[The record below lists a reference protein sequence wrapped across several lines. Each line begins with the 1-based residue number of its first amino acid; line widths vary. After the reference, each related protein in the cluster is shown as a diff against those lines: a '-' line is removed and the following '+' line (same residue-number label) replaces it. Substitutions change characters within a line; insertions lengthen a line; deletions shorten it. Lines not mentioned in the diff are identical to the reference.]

1 MKIQVPLR
9 VIVCGLLVA
18 LLGPPAKVEAAKRSK
33 QRVKIGVL
41 VSLTGSWSSLGKN
54 TVAALQIAAADLK
67 NIRPQYHPAR
77 FRFLVRDTQLDP
89 EKALDAIRDLDQRG
103 VRIVIG
109 PQSSAEVARIKPYAD
124 AHNILVI
131 SQGSTASSLAI
142 PGDNIFRFCP
152 NDTREAEALVALL
165 QHDGIRAIVPL
176 WRNDAGN
183 NGLHDSVQ
191 VRFQA
196 FGGRVASGF
205 RYEPTTTDFSA
216 ATNSVASQIA
226 SLSSGGI
233 NPSAIA
239 VYLAAFDE
247 AVDVFHSAEPNP
259 TLANT
264 AWYGSDGVALS
275 AALTSDSSAAG
286 FAASVG
292 YPNPIFGLPDAL
304 RNRWQPI
311 ADEVEARTGIT
322 PDAFALSA
330 YDALFVVQLALQR
343 PKPLKNFDRFKA
355 AFVDEADHYRGVT
368 GPTTLDAAGDRLNG
382 DFDFWAV
389 RLRNGNY
396 TWVRVG
402 TYNNGVL
409 TVFTPPVVRINF
421 DAIDA
426 SANPVSGTTLHNYL
440 ARFGVTISDLT
451 GGTRAVVDDDRRSYG
466 GGVVFAS
473 SPHNFFSDYYLN
485 APNSFTL
492 NFSTPADS
500 VNFTRIAGGPF
511 PTIYAS
517 WTATALGASGQVL
530 SSVSEFSPGDANFPA
545 KVFTLRGPGVAKVR
559 WDSDGFGV
567 AAFSAVLLD
576 DLTLNY

>member
-1 MKIQVPLR
+1 MKIRVLLR
-9 VIVCGLLVA
+9 VIVCGLLVG
-18 LLGPPAKVEAAKRSK
+18 LLVPAAEVRAANRSK
-33 QRVKIGVL
+33 RTVKIGVL
-41 VSLTGSWSSLGKN
+41 ASLTGSGFSLGKS
-54 TVAALQIAAADLK
+54 TVAALRIAAADLR
-67 NIRPQYHPAR
+67 NMGPQYRPVR
-77 FRFLVRDTQLDP
+77 FRFLVRDTQQDP
-89 EKALDAIRDLDQRG
+89 SRALDAIQDLHERG
-103 VRIVIG
+103 VKIIIG
-109 PQSSAEVARIKPYAD
+109 PQTSSEVAMIKPFAD
-124 AHNILVI
+124 AHDILVI

-191 VRFQA
+191 IRFQA
-196 FGGRVASGF
+196 FGGRVAPGF

-216 ATNSVASQIA
+216 ATNSVAFQIA
-226 SLSSGGI
+226 SLIGGGI

-247 AVDVFHSAEPNP
+247 AVDVFHAAEANP

-275 AALTSDSSAAG
+275 AALTGDPNAAG

-311 ADEVEARTGIT
+311 ANAIEARTGIT

-330 YDALFVVQLALQR
+330 YDALFVVQLALQH
-343 PKPLKNFDRFKA
+343 PKPLKNFDRLKA
-355 AFVDEADHYRGVT
+355 AFVDEADHYRAIT

-402 TYNNGVL
+402 TYNNGIL
-409 TVFTPPVVRINF
+409 TVF
-421 DAIDA
+421 
-426 SANPVSGTTLHNYL
+426 
-440 ARFGVTISDLT
+440 
-451 GGTRAVVDDDRRSYG
+451 
-466 GGVVFAS
+466 
-473 SPHNFFSDYYLN
+473 
-485 APNSFTL
+485 
-492 NFSTPADS
+492 
-500 VNFTRIAGGPF
+500 
-511 PTIYAS
+511 
-517 WTATALGASGQVL
+517 
-530 SSVSEFSPGDANFPA
+530 
-545 KVFTLRGPGVAKVR
+545 
-559 WDSDGFGV
+559 
-567 AAFSAVLLD
+567 
-576 DLTLNY
+576 